1 MRMGLGRLPKF
12 TASGLMVLV
21 GVVAILLAGCGTTSS
36 GATPLPDSQ
45 QIFRF
50 PLNANSVD
58 IKTMDPAQVQD
69 YYSYFPVELV
79 FPSMLALSSSGTPI
93 PWAAQAMPT
102 FNAADDTYTFKIRPN
117 LKWSDGTPIDAN
129 TFAYSINRALSP
141 CTASP
146 VTYYLFALK
155 DASTFATQSCQAD
168 GVTVKG
174 KIPTL
179 IGDSINVPDSQTL
192 VLTLS
197 APAPYFL
204 EAICYP
210 TADAQPEQLIS
221 KYGPKA
227 WTQHLTDGTGFG
239 GNQYKLVSWTHKGDV
254 IVERNDSFWG
264 TKPKLREVDFKV
276 YQTVNAEYADYLA
289 GRLDQGAAPPDQY
302 KTSKQRSDFHEEGA
316 LWINYYQPVWTKAPF
331 NSVLVRQAFDLA
343 LNKDVLANQVNQG
356 SVIPSNHIV
365 PQGMPGYNPT
375 LTGPDGTTSTSGNV
389 AMATKLMDQYATK
402 SCKGYKAGSDQFQTC
417 TPVTLFDSNDPSI
430 VTNDQA
436 AVAMWQAAFPGYPIK
451 TSFTDFNTLISQIYG
466 PNVPQIYG
474 IAWIADYPDPQDW
487 LSLQFAPTAIN
498 NAGFVN
504 DPTANALMAKADVDL
519 GSDRMSL
526 YNQAE
531 QSLVDQGAW
540 ITQSQQKLFWNLPTY
555 VHNFTLTS
563 QGLLPLGGDG
573 GTSGSGASWETIF
586 LSSH

>member
-1 MRMGLGRLPKF
+1 MRMGPSSLRKF

-21 GVVAILLAGCGTTSS
+21 GVVAILIAGCGTSSS
-36 GATPLPDSQ
+36 GAAPLPDSQ

-79 FPSMLALSSSGTPI
+79 FPSMLALSAAGTPI
-93 PWAAQAMPT
+93 PWAAQSMPT
-102 FNAADDTYTFKIRPN
+102 FDSANNTYTFTIRPN
-117 LKWSDGTPIDAN
+117 LKWSDGTPINAN

-155 DASTFATQSCQAD
+155 DSSTFATESCKSD
-168 GVTVKG
+168 GVTVSG
-174 KIPTL
+174 KIASL
-179 IGDSINVPDSQTL
+179 IGDSITVPDSQTL

-210 TADAQPEQLIS
+210 TADAQPEQLIT
-221 KYGPKA
+221 KYGPKS
-227 WTQHLTDGTGFG
+227 WTQHLTDNGGFG
-239 GNQYKLVSWTHKGDV
+239 GNMYKLVTWDHKGNV
-254 IVERNDSFWG
+254 IVQRNDNFWG
-264 TKPKLREVDFKV
+264 AKPKMREVDFKV
-276 YQTVNAEYADYLA
+276 YQTVNAEYDDYLA
-289 GRLDQGAAPPDQY
+289 GRLDQGAAPPAQY
-302 KTSKQRSDFHEEGA
+302 KTSKARADFHEEGA
-316 LWINYYQPVWTKAPF
+316 LWINYYQPVWTKVPF
-331 NSVLVRQAFDLA
+331 NNVDVRQAFDLA
-343 LNKDVLANQVNQG
+343 LNKSVLANQVDQG

-365 PQGMPGYNPT
+365 PQGMPGYNSG
-375 LTGPDGTTSTSGNV
+375 LLGPDGTNSTSGNV
-389 AMATKLMDQYATK
+389 PMATKLMDTYATAN
-402 SCKGYKAGSDQFQTC
+402 CKGYKAGSNQFQTC
-417 TPVTLFDSNDPSI
+417 PQVTLVDSNDPSI
-430 VTNDQA
+430 VTYDQA
-436 AVAMWQAAFPGYPIK
+436 AVAMWQQAFPGYPIK

-498 NAGFVN
+498 NAGFVT
-504 DPTANALMAKADVDL
+504 DPTANALMAQADVDL
-519 GSDRMSL
+519 SSNRLSL

-531 QSLVDQGAW
+531 QSLVTQGAW
-540 ITQSQQKLFWNLPTY
+540 ITESQQKLFWNVPTY

-563 QGLLPLGGDG
+563 QGLLPLGGTG
-573 GTSGSGASWETIF
+573 GTAGSGPSWETLF
-586 LSSH
+586 LSAH